1 MLVIS
6 LAKNCKNNFINSLI
20 QLFGNAITNALI
32 ELYMLGTAN
41 SLRKELSFGKLI
53 RNGGA
58 RTGEILVY
66 DVKSLKRIKNNV
78 VQQKQQVVYANKQPV
93 VDWVT

>member
-1 MLVIS
+1 M
-6 LAKNCKNNFINSLI
+6 
-20 QLFGNAITNALI
+20 
-32 ELYMLGTAN
+32 
-41 SLRKELSFGKLI
+41 